1 MRRLSRSRKTTRVR
15 RNLVINCSTIQ
26 MKKAPIVKL
35 SLRKLF
41 VAMLAVGPVAFL
53 PAPLLATL
61 PSAGSITVSS
71 GSASLSVAGPQ
82 ATITSTDRAVLNWGT
97 VASGGGTITAFNIG
111 AGETYNFLVP
121 AGGSVLNKVV
131 AGAGTASASDG
142 VAAIING
149 TLSSNGRVFVL
160 ANGNINVGDNA
171 AINTSGGLVLSTLDE
186 ATDLTYVVNGDLS
199 YAGASRGSIT
209 IGAGGAAPSV
219 LSNLNAWAGGVTLNG
234 ATVIGNVII
243 NAIGGTGL
251 LLSGVQPTTITGNLT
266 ANSYNGTISQGAGAV
281 AVSGTAALTSGIAAT
296 TLNNAANDFG
306 TVQATSSNTVSLAD
320 ANNIALGASS
330 AGNLNVTAAG
340 NITTSGAVA
349 TTTTATLTSS
359 VAGSISYATGS
370 SAGTINAATNNG
382 TITIDTVGNVTIGA
396 VTAGGTLKGIALTN
410 NGGNYTASSP
420 TVTVSTGVGGVAGP
434 ALTSVTNSSNAVTSV
449 TVGATAGTATYTSN
463 PTVTISGGGT
473 EPTTA
478 ATVTA
483 SLNATS
489 VASVAIYGGG
499 NYSTSPSVT
508 FSAPGGAGATATGE
522 AVLDS
527 FGKVIGVRITSP
539 GSGYTGTPT
548 VTISGGTIGSPV
560 SSTFTLT
567 AGTTTYSSAP
577 SVSFSAPNQAGG
589 RTATGTVT
597 LDSTGKVSAI
607 TLTDAGSGYT
617 GAPTINISGG
627 VVGGAGINPTATGT
641 ISATHVA
648 PIATAVLNPST
659 IASLSVATAGAGY
672 TGAAPS
678 LTVSAQQPGGSATV
692 VPVNTTTTNS
702 GALASITLGAGQPT
716 FTATPAITVTKGG
729 TEAAS
734 KATAVAIAG
743 SAVTI
748 NSTGTVRTAG
758 TVFGSSIAVTAPS
771 VTATTSLLSTGG
783 TVTINATAGDA
794 LIGNITAGS
803 ASLSATG
810 NLTQGGVLT
819 TRTGSNLAITALNAT
834 LTASNLIPSNRL
846 VLSGG
851 NISINNNEQSGL
863 QVGPSVVTGDL
874 TLATGGSVVFGTG
887 GGTLS
892 ESVTV
897 GGNLTTTVTGSSITG
912 VTFTNNANA
921 TATNGRVFV
930 GDLSAVTATFTAPT
944 GANGVTATG
953 TPTFDATGRLTGVTI
968 TNPGSGYTTAPTV
981 TVTTSNAARAQLL
994 ATTTTSATTVTR
1006 TGNNITDD
1014 DDVSFTVSG
1023 ALNLA
1028 TNGGNVVFDSQI
1040 GSGRGFGQLGQLN
1053 VNAKGGELNGN
1064 VTVHERTT
1072 IGIGNVSANVLTV
1085 NSTGGNIIFQPTN
1098 IPLAAT
1104 YATSITTVSARA
1116 TSAGATITQTT
1127 ALTLGG
1133 GNSTMNSSGGT
1144 ILDNST
1150 NSLGGNVSVVGG
1162 ANNTL
1167 VTNSNFS
1174 LGVSTLVTGTNRLTV
1189 TAVDPLGVAARNIT
1203 ILNGGNAA
1211 NATLNASGTIS
1222 VAGGLF
1228 ANLTLNATNLAA
1240 SANAISQATTFTTVN
1255 NTLTVG
1261 ATAGAVALGGNTSNT
1276 IANLVV
1282 NETPGGITVG
1292 TTGNLTVRG
1301 STSGAVTASAGVS
1314 NIAGTYGISL
1324 GNLTAGGLTLTA
1336 ANGTGNIATDGV
1348 SGAITQ
1354 QTGTSLGI
1362 FGPISATTFGGNITL
1377 ANANNN
1383 FGRIVLSTGSLASGV
1398 ITLVERDTAKIGN
1411 LNSANA
1417 ATVTSTFGSIVED
1430 TVGLTQLNV
1439 PSLTATANAGSINLG
1454 TAGVTSG
1461 TISAATLNA
1470 SGAVAILSSG
1480 NLTLAASSGNT
1491 LTATAGGNLAQSG
1504 RLSVY
1509 GLTSLNAVGNI
1520 TLGDAANNF
1529 GPISATVTGAGSSI
1543 SITEGGTLNLRK
1555 VTMANAS
1562 TGGFTAQSVN
1572 GDIVDSGLGGV
1583 IPGGRNGGVGSA
1595 AVSLTAQNGNIILD
1609 DPTTDIATSGGVNF
1623 NAKNVTLSVLGAA
1636 PIVLGSA
1643 GTTSVAAGN
1652 LTVTSATG
1660 DIANAGNITAT
1671 GAATFQTG
1679 NGSINLSAAGN
1690 QFGSLRF
1697 SSALAGA
1704 STVNIVQSGNM
1715 NVLTGSTAVG
1725 GVTLASGG
1733 NITVSNSGGGVVSFG
1748 GTALLSATGSITLP
1762 KLVQAVGTITVNAGG
1777 TKDLSALSLAGD
1789 LGSKAPVSFG
1799 AGSYLPPSP

>member
-1 MRRLSRSRKTTRVR
+1 
-15 RNLVINCSTIQ
+15 

-160 ANGNINVGDNA
+160 ANGNINVGNDA
-171 AINTSGGLVLSTLDE
+171 AINTSGGLVLSTLAE

-199 YAGASRGSIT
+199 YAGASQGSIT

-251 LLSGVQPTTITGNLT
+251 LLSGAQPTTITGNLT

-382 TITIDTVGNVTIGA
+382 TISIDTVGNVTIGS
-396 VTAGGTLKGIALTN
+396 VTAGGTLKSIVVTG
-410 NGGNYTASSP
+410 GGNYSSTPTITVAGSTVTASL
-420 TVTVSTGVGGVAGP
+420 TGT
-434 ALTSVTNSSNAVTSV
+434 ALTGATITNSGVYS
-449 TVGATAGTATYTSN
+449 SN
-463 PTVTISGGGT
+463 PAVTISGGGT
-473 EPTTA
+473 EATSA

-483 SLNATS
+483 SLNPTS
-489 VASVAIYGGG
+489 ITAVALSGGG
-499 NYSTSPSVT
+499 NFTAAPSIT
-508 FSAPGGAGATATGE
+508 FAPPPILAGNSTATGTI
-522 AVLDS
+522 ALNANGQPTV
-527 FGKVIGVRITSP
+527 VITNP
-539 GSGYTGTPT
+539 GSGYTAQP
-548 VTISGGTIGSPV
+548 VITISGGT
-560 SSTFTLT
+560 FTTSQT
-567 AGTTTYSSAP
+567 AYPIA
-577 SVSFSAPNQAGG
+577 
-589 RTATGTVT
+589 
-597 LDSTGKVSAI
+597 
-607 TLTDAGSGYT
+607 
-617 GAPTINISGG
+617 
-627 VVGGAGINPTATGT
+627 
-641 ISATHVA
+641 SATLA
-648 PIATAVLNPST
+648 PST
-659 IASLSVATAGAGY
+659 IASLGVAAGGTGY
-672 TGAAPS
+672 TGTTP
-678 LTVSAQQPGGSATV
+678 TVSASTPGSSSVIA
-692 VPVNTTTTNS
+692 VPVTAATNTGGVLT
-702 GALASITLGAGQPT
+702 GITLGGSQPT
-716 FTATPAITVTKGG
+716 FTATPFITVTGG
-729 TEAAS
+729 GVTSANP
-734 KATAVAIAG
+734 G
-743 SAVTI
+743 SAVAVAGSSVSI
-748 NSTGTVRTAG
+748 NSTGTVKTNG
-758 TVFGSSIAVTAPS
+758 TVFGSSIAITAPS
-771 VTATTSLLSTGG
+771 VTSSGGTLSTGG
-783 TVTINATAGDA
+783 AVTINATAGDA
-794 LIGNITAGS
+794 ALPAISAGV
-803 ASLSATG
+803 ASLSASG
-810 NLTQGGVLT
+810 NITQLGALA
-819 TRTGSNLAITALNAT
+819 TRTNSNLSLTAANAT
-834 LTASNLIPSNRL
+834 LTHSSNSIPNNRL
-846 VLSGG
+846 VISGG
-851 NISINNNEQSGL
+851 NISITNGDSSGL
-863 QVGPSVVTGDL
+863 QVGPTTTTGDL
-874 TLATGGSVVFGTG
+874 AITAGGNIIFGTG

-892 ESVTV
+892 EAITV
-897 GGNLTTTVTGSSITG
+897 GGNLTSTIVGQSVSSVTYNNTT
-912 VTFTNNANA
+912 NA
-921 TATNGRVFV
+921 TSTANRIYSGALGSVTVAFSNPAVGTNV
-930 GDLSAVTATFTAPT
+930 
-944 GANGVTATG
+944 ATG
-953 TPTFDATGRLTGVTI
+953 RPVFDSFGRLTGITI
-968 TNPGSGYTTAPTV
+968 TNPGSGYTTNPTV
-981 TVTTSNAARAQLL
+981 TVNTNQAAVSGTAVT
-994 ATTTTSATTVTR
+994 ANVTR
-1006 TGNNITDD
+1006 GAFAITDD

-1053 VNAKGGELNGN
+1053 VNARGGDLIGN

-1098 IPLAAT
+1098 IPLGAT

-1127 ALTLGG
+1127 ALTLAG

-1150 NSLGGNVSVVGG
+1150 NSLGGNVTVFGG

-1174 LGVSTLVTGTNRLTV
+1174 LGISTSVTGTNRLTV

-1203 ILNGGNAA
+1203 ILNGGNAT

-1222 VAGGLF
+1222 VAGGVF

-1240 SANAISQATTFTTVN
+1240 SANAISQPAANVVTVN

-1261 ATAGAVALGGNTSNT
+1261 TAAGAVALGGNISNT

-1324 GNLTAGGLTLTA
+1324 GNLTAGSLTLSA
-1336 ANGTGNIATDGV
+1336 ANGTGNVTTDGV

-1354 QTGTSLGI
+1354 QSGTSLGI
-1362 FGPISATTFGGNITL
+1362 LGPISATTFGGNITL

-1383 FGRIVLSTGSLASGV
+1383 FGRIDLNTGSPASGV

-1417 ATVTSTFGSIVED
+1417 ATVTSAFGSIIED

-1491 LTATAGGNLAQSG
+1491 LTATAGNNLAQSG

-1509 GLTSLNAVGNI
+1509 GLTSLTAAGNI
-1520 TLGDAANNF
+1520 TLGDTANNF
-1529 GPISATVTGAGSSI
+1529 GPVSATVTGVGSSI
-1543 SITEGGTLNLRK
+1543 SITENGTLNLRK
-1555 VTMANAS
+1555 VTMANTS
-1562 TGGFTAQSVN
+1562 TGSFTAQSVN
-1572 GDIVDSGLGGV
+1572 GDIVDTGLGGV
-1583 IPGGRNGGVGSA
+1583 IPGGRTTGVGSA
-1595 AVSLTAQNGNIILD
+1595 AVSLTAQNGNIVLD

-1643 GTTSVAAGN
+1643 GSTSVAAGN

-1660 DIANAGNITAT
+1660 NIGNGGNLTAS
-1671 GAATFQTG
+1671 GVATFQTG
-1679 NGSINLSAAGN
+1679 NGSINLTAAGN

-1704 STVNIVQSGNM
+1704 STVNIAQSGNM

-1733 NITVSNSGGGVVSFG
+1733 NITVTNSGGGVVSFG

-1789 LGSKAPVSFG
+1789 LGSRAPVSFG

>member
-1 MRRLSRSRKTTRVR
+1 
-15 RNLVINCSTIQ
+15 
-26 MKKAPIVKL
+26 MKKAPIAKL
-35 SLRKLF
+35 SLRKLL

-53 PAPLLATL
+53 PAPLLATP
-61 PSAGSITVSS
+61 PSFTVSS
-71 GSASLSVAGPQ
+71 GTA
-82 ATITSTDRAVLNWGT
+82 TSTSLGTQYSINSSDRAVLSWG
-97 VASGGGTITAFNIG
+97 APAGGTAFNIG
-111 AGETYNFLVP
+111 VGETYNFVVP
-121 AGGSVLNKVV
+121 SGGSVLNKVTSP
-131 AGAGTASASDG
+131 AAAGTNGADS
-142 VAAIING
+142 VAALING
-149 TLSSNGRVFVL
+149 TLTSNGRVFIL
-160 ANGNINVGDNA
+160 ANGNINVGDTA
-171 AINTSGGLVLSTLDE
+171 AINTTGGLVLSTLAE
-186 ATDLTYVVNGDLS
+186 ATDLTYVVNGDLA
-199 YAGASRGSIT
+199 YAGASQGSIT
-209 IGAGGAAPSV
+209 VGAGGAAPNI
-219 LSNLNAWAGGVTLNG
+219 LGNLNAWAGSVALNG
-234 ATVIGNVII
+234 AAISGNVII
-243 NAIGGTGL
+243 NSIGGGAL
-251 LLSGVQPTTITGNLT
+251 NLSGAVATNIAGSLT
-266 ANSYNGTISQGAGAV
+266 ANSFNGTVSQGAGAV
-281 AVSGTAALTSGIAAT
+281 IVGGTAALNSGTAAI
-296 TLNNAANDFG
+296 TLNNAANNFA

-320 ANNIALGASS
+320 ANDIALGASS
-330 AGNLNVTAAG
+330 VGNLNVTAAG

-396 VTAGGTLKGIALTN
+396 VTAGGTLKSIVVTG
-410 NGGNYTASSP
+410 GGNYSSTPAITVAGSTVTASL
-420 TVTVSTGVGGVAGP
+420 TGT
-434 ALTSVTNSSNAVTSV
+434 ALTSATITNSGV
-449 TVGATAGTATYTSN
+449 YTSN
-463 PTVTISGGGT
+463 PAVTISGGGT
-473 EPTTA
+473 EATTS

-483 SLNATS
+483 SLTATS
-489 VASVAIYGGG
+489 VASVTVTGGG
-499 NYSTSPSVT
+499 NYTAAPSIA
-508 FSAPGGAGATATGE
+508 FSAPGGAGVTATGT
-522 AVLDS
+522 AVLDAN
-527 FGKVIGVRITSP
+527 GKVIAVNVTNP

-548 VTISGGTIGSPV
+548 VTISGGT
-560 SSTFTLT
+560 L
-567 AGTTTYSSAP
+567 
-577 SVSFSAPNQAGG
+577 
-589 RTATGTVT
+589 
-597 LDSTGKVSAI
+597 
-607 TLTDAGSGYT
+607 
-617 GAPTINISGG
+617 GASQ
-627 VVGGAGINPTATGT
+627 
-641 ISATHVA
+641 VA
-648 PIATAVLNPST
+648 PIVTAVLVPAT
-659 IASLSVATAGAGY
+659 IASLNVASAGAGY
-672 TGAAPS
+672 SGAAPT

-692 VPVNTTTTNS
+692 VPVNTTTTNGS

-729 TEAAS
+729 TDASS

-771 VTATTSLLSTGG
+771 VTNSAGTLSSGG
-783 TVTINATAGDA
+783 TVTVNATAGDA
-794 LIGNITAGS
+794 LLSTITAGS
-803 ASLSATG
+803 ATLTATG
-810 NLTQGGVLT
+810 NITQGAGVLT
-819 TRTGSNLAITALNAT
+819 TRSGSNLAVTAANAT
-834 LTASNLIPSNRL
+834 LTASNLIPNNRL

-851 NISINNNEQSGL
+851 NITINNNEQSGL

-874 TLATGGSVVFGTG
+874 TLATGGGVVFGTG

-892 ESVTV
+892 ETISV
-897 GGNLTTTVTGSSITG
+897 GGNLTTTVTGSAISS
-912 VTFTNNANA
+912 VTYNNTANNTSVNA
-921 TATNGRVFV
+921 KYYV
-930 GDLSAVTATFTAPT
+930 GDLSSVTATFGAPT

-968 TNPGSGYTTAPTV
+968 TNPGSGYTTAPSV
-981 TVTTSNAARAQLL
+981 TIAAGLRATERT
-994 ATTTTSATTVTR
+994 AGTAPTAVVTR

-1014 DDVSFTVSG
+1014 DDVSFTVGG

-1028 TNGGNVVFDSQI
+1028 TNGGNVVFDTQI
-1040 GSGRGFGQLGQLN
+1040 GSGRGFAQLGQLN
-1053 VNAKGGELNGN
+1053 VNAAGNSLTGN

-1150 NSLGGNVSVVGG
+1150 NSLGGNVTVFGG

-1174 LGVSTLVTGTNRLTV
+1174 LGISTSVTGTNRLTV

-1203 ILNGGNAA
+1203 ILNGGNAT

-1240 SANAISQATTFTTVN
+1240 SANAISQATTYTTVN

-1261 ATAGAVALGGNTSNT
+1261 AAAGAVALGGNTSNT

-1282 NETPGGITVG
+1282 NDTPGGITVG

-1301 STSGAVTASAGVS
+1301 STTGAVTASAGVS

-1324 GNLTAGGLTLTA
+1324 GNLTAGSLTLSA
-1336 ANGTGNIATDGV
+1336 ANGTGNITTDGV

-1354 QTGTSLGI
+1354 QSGTSLGI

-1383 FGRIVLSTGSLASGV
+1383 FGRIDLNTGSPASGV

-1417 ATVTSTFGSIVED
+1417 ATVTSAFGSIIED

-1439 PSLTATANAGSINLG
+1439 PSLTATANAGSISLG
-1454 TAGVTSG
+1454 SAGVTSG
-1461 TISAATLNA
+1461 TIAAATLNA

-1491 LTATAGGNLAQSG
+1491 LTATAGNNLAQSG

-1529 GPISATVTGAGSSI
+1529 GPVSATVTGAGSSI
-1543 SITEGGTLNLRK
+1543 SITENGTLNLRK

-1562 TGGFTAQSVN
+1562 TGSFTAQSVN
-1572 GDIVDSGLGGV
+1572 GDIIDTGLGGV
-1583 IPGGRNGGVGSA
+1583 IPGGRTGGVGSA
-1595 AVSLTAQNGNIILD
+1595 VVSLTAQNGNIVLD

-1643 GTTSVAAGN
+1643 GSTSVAAGN

-1660 DIANAGNITAT
+1660 NIGNGGNLTAS
-1671 GAATFQTG
+1671 GVATFQTG
-1679 NGSINLSAAGN
+1679 NGSINLTAAGN

-1697 SSALAGA
+1697 SSALTGA
-1704 STVNIVQSGNM
+1704 STVNIAQSGNM
-1715 NVLTGSTAVG
+1715 NILTGSTAVG

-1733 NITVSNSGGGVVSFG
+1733 NITVTNSGGGVVSFG
-1748 GTALLSATGSITLP
+1748 NTALLSATGSITLP

-1799 AGSYLPPSP
+1799 AGYYLPPSP